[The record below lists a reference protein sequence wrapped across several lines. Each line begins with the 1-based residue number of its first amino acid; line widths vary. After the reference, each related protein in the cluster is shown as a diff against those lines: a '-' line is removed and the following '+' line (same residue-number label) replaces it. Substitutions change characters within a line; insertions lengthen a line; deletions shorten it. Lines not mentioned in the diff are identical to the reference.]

1 MLFRSCPYLQRRL
14 CLLQNRTLQKPVRKN
29 NRREPEGHGRSLI
42 SQEVSRYRLAYFSC
56 LRGME
61 LVSTHHCGTGEVPYR
76 CPKCFLPMDI
86 VPPIWH
92 CTIPPLRHTSV
103 PHRCPKRNT
112 SFMITHL
119 CGTGYHPSL
128 WYGNV
133 PYRCPRY
140 NVLRCIYPCIWYG
153 G

>member
-1 MLFRSCPYLQRRL
+1 
-14 CLLQNRTLQKPVRKN
+14 
-29 NRREPEGHGRSLI
+29 
-42 SQEVSRYRLAYFSC
+42 
-56 LRGME
+56 ME

-76 CPKCFLPMDI
+76 CPKCFLPMDV

-133 PYRCPRY
+133 PYWCPKRGPI
-140 NVLRCIYPCIWYG
+140 VCCCIPPMRHGENPIYAEQIHPTYLSQHDKCTGNGPIIYKKLAI
-153 G
+153 